1 MEHPVE
7 LVKPL
12 CTSDSPGTPQTVGNL
27 PHLQVSEGA
36 DVPEPLGDELIL
48 SSRQDLP
55 ARRKNLPSKAIQ
67 IIDPRPLPPKKP
79 HSNLSEVS
87 AVLSSPN
94 IYLLISADHDYCRP
108 SNCALTN
115 VPQHSRAS
123 KLKDLS
129 NSTELQVT
137 HDSGA
142 ATEIK
147 QNSTCEVSTAVITT
161 VNTSATSV
169 MQLLPEEPRT
179 GSEISPPSD
188 KVLSLL
194 DSAAAERAY
203 DCAVEDKTGPCS
215 LPTPPPSPPVRGRD
229 RTRYRRRS
237 PRSDSSS
244 STCSSSSSSS
254 CSSFC
259 SRKR

>member
-1 MEHPVE
+1 MEV
-7 LVKPL
+7 VKPL
-12 CTSDSPGTPQTVGNL
+12 CTSDTPRTPQAVGDL

-48 SSRQDLP
+48 SSQNELP
-55 ARRKNLPSKAIQ
+55 ARRKNPPSKSIQ
-67 IIDPRPLPPKKP
+67 IIDPRPLPAKKP
-79 HSNLSEVS
+79 HTNISEVP
-87 AVLSSPN
+87 AVLSSPH
-94 IYLLISADHDYCRP
+94 IYSSISADHDYCRP
-108 SNCALTN
+108 SDCALTN

-129 NSTELQVT
+129 KSKELQVT

-142 ATEIK
+142 AAAEIK
-147 QNSTCEVSTAVITT
+147 QNAAVITT
-161 VNTSATSV
+161 INTSATSV

-179 GSEISPPSD
+179 EPEISPSSD

-194 DSAAAERAY
+194 ENIAAERAY
-203 DCAVEDKTGPCS
+203 DCAVEDQTDPCS
-215 LPTPPPSPPVRGRD
+215 LPTPPPSPLVRGRD

-254 CSSFC
+254 CSSSC